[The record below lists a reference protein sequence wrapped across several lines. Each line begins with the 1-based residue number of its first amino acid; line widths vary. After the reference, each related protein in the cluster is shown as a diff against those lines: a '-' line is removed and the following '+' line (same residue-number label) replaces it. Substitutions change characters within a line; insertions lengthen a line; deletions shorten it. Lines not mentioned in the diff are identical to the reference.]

1 MELLFKNPG
10 VVYLD
15 LVVDLFSIFLNN
27 LGSDC
32 HSCCTCL
39 HSFQQYDETEGE
51 AEGEGRG

>member
-15 LVVDLFSIFLNN
+15 IVVDLFSIFLNN